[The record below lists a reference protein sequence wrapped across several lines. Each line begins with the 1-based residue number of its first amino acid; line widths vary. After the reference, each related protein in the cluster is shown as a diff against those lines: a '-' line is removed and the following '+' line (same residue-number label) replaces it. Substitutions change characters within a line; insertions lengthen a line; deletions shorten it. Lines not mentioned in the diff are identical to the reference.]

1 MNTLIKF
8 AEQNGYEYKV
18 KITIS
23 EQKLIQ
29 INIRGNVVEV
39 KDYKKYYSVYTE
51 TSDIKRVRLAKQTEV
66 VKYLKEVTE
75 KLEAK

>member
-8 AEQNGYEYKV
+8 AKDNGYEYKV
-18 KITIS
+18 SMTVS

-29 INIRGNVVEV
+29 INIGGIVVEV
-39 KDYKKYYSVYTE
+39 KDYKKYYSVYAE

-66 VKYLKEVTE
+66 VNYLMEVM
-75 KLEAK
+75 K

>member
-18 KITIS
+18 KITTS

-29 INIRGNVVEV
+29 INIRGTVVEV
-39 KDYKKYYSVYTE
+39 KDYKKYYSVYAE

-66 VKYLKEVTE
+66 VKYLMEVM
-75 KLEAK
+75 K